1 MKRTIV
7 FCIILIFSI
16 KISLSQ
22 IGGHYTYQF
31 LELNNSAVAAALGG
45 KVIANPTS
53 LQLIYY
59 NPALLDSTK
68 HKNLSISYKN
78 YFAGINLGDFTYA
91 IKLKHYGNLAFGVH
105 YINYGKFD
113 HYDEQQTYLGQFSAS
128 EIAPYLTYSYAF
140 DSVLT
145 FGLNLKPVFSAL
157 QNYRSFGY
165 AIDIG
170 LLIHASKNSYFA
182 VAARNIGKQVK
193 AYSSQIEPLPFNL
206 TAGFTGKFEHSP
218 FRFNFTLDYL
228 NYWKFRYISP
238 IDNFSTTTTD
248 TTSGLWTK
256 INNITDEILRHAHL
270 GLELIL
276 NPKFRFMLG
285 YNFRRVRE
293 LNLPTINTF
302 SGISAG
308 FLFQTSKI
316 DISYAYERYLTSAV
330 HTFGL
335 GLHFDKFIFRHAKQ
349 PQD

>member
-1 MKRTIV
+1 MIRPV
-7 FCIILIFSI
+7 IFSI
-16 KISLSQ
+16 ILVFVLKTGLSQ

-31 LELNNSAVAAALGG
+31 LELNNSSLAAALGG

-68 HKNLSISYKN
+68 HKNLSISYKK

-113 HYDEQQTYLGQFSAS
+113 QYDQQQNYLGQFTAS

-145 FGLNLKPVFSAL
+145 FGINLKPIFSAL

-182 VAARNIGKQVK
+182 VAARNIGKQIK
-193 AYSSQIEPLPFNL
+193 AYNSQLEPLPFNL

-228 NYWKFRYISP
+228 NYWKLRYTSP
-238 IDNFSTTTTD
+238 LDNYAAQTAD
-248 TTSGLWTK
+248 TTGLWAA
-256 INNITDEILRHAHL
+256 INRSTDELLRHLHF
-270 GLELIL
+270 GLELML
-276 NPKFRFMLG
+276 NPEFQLMIG

-316 DISYAYERYLTSAV
+316 DFSYAYERYLTSAV

-335 GLHFDKFIFRHAKQ
+335 GLHFDKFIFRHKKSNN
-349 PQD
+349 